1 MSTTHSTSLDL
12 HNLRD
17 DIAPLYLRY
26 EGQVNAQPAF
36 VELDEDGEIST
47 AIGADSGCGMA
58 FWHRRTLQW
67 RVPSDV
73 SGAAMIAFLQSD
85 EARTL
90 LERVHAGHTVEW
102 DGNNHVGRLSG
113 DAREASEEF
122 AALVDRELQTET
134 ARVSVWRAGDW
145 LFASGNN
152 SLSDVW
158 PSGQSLDE
166 AEAELEAS
174 AKRDGCY
181 LDGDVRDEL
190 VAKARQ
196 MLDAEEPGLTAEQLA
211 ALVAE
216 GEADADDVAEYLA
229 AVSDSAVTP

>member
-1 MSTTHSTSLDL
+1 MSITYATTLDL
-12 HNLRD
+12 HSLRD

-26 EGQVNAQPAF
+26 EGQINAQPAF
-36 VELDEDGEIST
+36 VELDEEGEIST

-58 FWHRRTLQW
+58 VWHRRTLQW

-73 SGAAMIAFLQSD
+73 SGPAMIAFLESD
-85 EARTL
+85 DARSL

-102 DGNNHVGRLSG
+102 NGNNHVGRLN
-113 DAREASEEF
+113 DEAREASDEF
-122 AALVDRELQTET
+122 AALVDRELHTET
-134 ARVSVWRAGDW
+134 ARVAVWRAGDW

-152 SLSDVW
+152 SLCDVW
-158 PSGQSLDE
+158 PAGQSLDE
-166 AEAELEAS
+166 AEAELEAG

-211 ALVAE
+211 ALVAD
-216 GEADADDVAEYLA
+216 GEADADDVSAYMA
-229 AVSDSAVTP
+229 AISDSAVTP